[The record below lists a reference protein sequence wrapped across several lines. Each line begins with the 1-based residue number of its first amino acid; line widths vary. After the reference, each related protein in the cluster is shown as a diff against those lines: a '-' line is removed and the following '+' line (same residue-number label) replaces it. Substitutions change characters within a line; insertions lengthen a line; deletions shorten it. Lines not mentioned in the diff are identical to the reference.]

1 MKTCYTLNYIK
12 YKGLSMYAKEIKVQT
27 SLRIDKASLAD
38 AKEILNEVGMNFSEA
53 VNIFTKMIVK
63 HKGLPFEVKIPNDE
77 KDELTRKLYL
87 ALEEVARLERGEK
100 DATNARNFL
109 DEL

>member
-1 MKTCYTLNYIK
+1 MQT
-12 YKGLSMYAKEIKVQT
+12 KEIKVQT
-27 SLRIDKASLAD
+27 SLRIDKDSLSE

-63 HKGLPFEVKIPNDE
+63 HKGLPFEVKIPNNETND
-77 KDELTRKLYL
+77 LTQKLYS
-87 ALEEVARLERGEK
+87 ALEEVAQIENREK
-100 DATNARNFL
+100 KATRARDFL

>member
-1 MKTCYTLNYIK
+1 MQTKD
-12 YKGLSMYAKEIKVQT
+12 IKVQT
-27 SLRIDKASLAD
+27 SLRIDKNSLSD

-63 HKGLPFEVKIPNDE
+63 HKGLPFEVKIPNNETND
-77 KDELTRKLYL
+77 LTQKLYS
-87 ALEEVARLERGEK
+87 ALEEVAQIENREK
-100 DATNARNFL
+100 KATKARDFL

>member
-1 MKTCYTLNYIK
+1 MQT
-12 YKGLSMYAKEIKVQT
+12 KEIKVQT
-27 SLRIDKASLAD
+27 SLRIDKNSLSD

-63 HKGLPFEVKIPNDE
+63 HKGLPFEVKIPNHETND
-77 KDELTRKLYL
+77 LTQKLYR
-87 ALEEVARLERGEK
+87 ALEEISQIKNREKKATRARE
-100 DATNARNFL
+100 FL

>member
-1 MKTCYTLNYIK
+1 MQTKD
-12 YKGLSMYAKEIKVQT
+12 IKVQT
-27 SLRIDKASLAD
+27 SLRIDKNSLSD

-63 HKGLPFEVKIPNDE
+63 HKGLPFEVKIPNNETND
-77 KDELTRKLYL
+77 LTQKLYR
-87 ALEEVARLERGEK
+87 ALEEVAQIENRDK
-100 DATNARNFL
+100 KATKARDFL

>member
-1 MKTCYTLNYIK
+1 MQT
-12 YKGLSMYAKEIKVQT
+12 KEIKVQT
-27 SLRIDKASLAD
+27 SLRIDKNSLSD

-63 HKGLPFEVKIPNDE
+63 HKGLPFEVKIPNNETND
-77 KDELTRKLYL
+77 LTQKLYR
-87 ALEEVARLERGEK
+87 ALEEVAQIENREK
-100 DATNARNFL
+100 KVTKARDFL

>member
-1 MKTCYTLNYIK
+1 MQT
-12 YKGLSMYAKEIKVQT
+12 KEIKVQT
-27 SLRIDKASLAD
+27 SLRIDKNSLSD

-63 HKGLPFEVKIPNDE
+63 HKGLPFEVKIPNNETND
-77 KDELTRKLYL
+77 LTQKLYS
-87 ALEEVARLERGEK
+87 ALEEVAQIENREK
-100 DATNARNFL
+100 KATKARDFL